1 MNGSVDRVAYIL
13 SSKCVLY
20 FSRNRVCLSRIWDA
34 HESEKITLLFT
45 RRYLESRKWYRDK
58 RKTALKYK
66 ISRFQRSLTR
76 WPEVISFEV
85 TTIQSFSNFNRIK
98 RSRITGEKLLF
109 LSFSSNEDRR
119 FEVFLILFSF
129 KENHFF
135 LDKKQ
140 KHTRH
145 EKYVYLHKYPF
156 NLHQYLNLISFP
168 SWNWKEE
175 SAAKQR
181 HTACYNRWFTDEF
194 QRAAARRFHRQ

>member
-1 MNGSVDRVAYIL
+1 MILKHAYKIAWHWNL
-13 SSKCVLY
+13 FLFCPDISIGCRNIETRRFRDWERDNEWIEWPTFFPRNAYY

-129 KENHFF
+129 KENHFLTF
-135 LDKKQ
+135 F
-140 KHTRH
+140 R
-145 EKYVYLHKYPF
+145 
-156 NLHQYLNLISFP
+156 
-168 SWNWKEE
+168 
-175 SAAKQR
+175 
-181 HTACYNRWFTDEF
+181 
-194 QRAAARRFHRQ
+194 